1 MKIGG
6 RFIALPLALLAAA
19 APLGF
24 SDPIPI
30 AETSIAAPPAVVRV
44 DDAVHLFWL
53 DRPPGSPPAT
63 GELWHASATL
73 QGRILVGPHR
83 IEVGADTRFAWPAVV
98 PSGARLYVAWMAR
111 STQGVVLRVS
121 VLGSD
126 GRVDRT
132 VSPAVGPAE
141 EGGRI
146 SVLASRE
153 RVHVAWS
160 QFDGAE
166 RRVWYARL
174 FADGRID
181 RPGRPVADGEAPA
194 LAAGESLRLLW
205 WQPGGAGTHTLYAAE
220 LGEDLGVPEGL
231 TGRVLLVSPLPP
243 IPLQVPN
250 GFDAL
255 DVLIPTTER
264 AFRTAGQL
272 YLVRMRGA
280 AITARLPLS
289 RGRPV
294 GDVSAAQ
301 SEAGTFVVWSE
312 PAGRRQNS
320 EIFGATFDSPTGQL
334 AGVTRITYTAA
345 GSFRPAASVGGILVA
360 AWLETLDIARFQLV
374 MGATVGAR
382 ARSFLLGAPELDP
395 SRPGPAIAFAATV
408 IVSILPYA
416 ALFSAL
422 FSLGSLAV
430 LLIAGVVLGG
440 FPRGLLRLGGFF
452 GLVLVFQLLGRRLIP
467 GTPSAA
473 LLAVSLVVPGAAALA
488 FLRRWG
494 RENGIAYLTGT
505 IAVLMVQ
512 MITVLFPWGVR
523 QLSQF

>member
-1 MKIGG
+1 MI
-6 RFIALPLALLAAA
+6 LALLVAA

-44 DDAVHLFWL
+44 DDTVHLFWL

-73 QGRILVGPHR
+73 QGRTLVGPHR
-83 IEVGADTRFAWPAVV
+83 VAVGADTRFAWPAVA
-98 PSGARLYVAWMAR
+98 PSGSRLHVVWMAR

-121 VLGSD
+121 VLGLD
-126 GRVDRT
+126 GRVNRT
-132 VSPAVGPAE
+132 VSPAAGPAE
-141 EGGRI
+141 ESGRI
-146 SVLASRE
+146 SVLASGDRI
-153 RVHVAWS
+153 HLAWS

-194 LAAGESLRLLW
+194 LAAGETTRLLW
-205 WQPGGAGTHTLYAAE
+205 WKPAGAGTHTLYAAE
-220 LGEDLGVPEGL
+220 LGEDLGVPEEL

-255 DVLIPTTER
+255 DVLIPTSER
-264 AFRTAGQL
+264 AFRTSGQL

-294 GDVSAAQ
+294 ADVSAAQ
-301 SEAGTFVVWSE
+301 SETGSLVVWSE
-312 PAGRRQNS
+312 PAGRRQSS

-334 AGVTRITYTAA
+334 TGVTRITYTAA
-345 GSFRPAASVGGILVA
+345 GSVRPAAAMGVVHVA
-360 AWLETLDIARFQLV
+360 AWLETFDVARFQIVL
-374 MGATVGAR
+374 GTTADAR
-382 ARSFLLGAPELDP
+382 KRAFLLGAPELDRT
-395 SRPGPAIAFAATV
+395 RPGPAIAFTATV

-416 ALFSAL
+416 ALFSAFYGL
-422 FSLGSLAV
+422 SSLAL

-440 FPRGLLRLGGFF
+440 FPRGLLRLGVFL
-452 GLVLVFQLLGRRLIP
+452 GLVLAFQLLGRRLIP

-473 LLAVSLVVPGAAALA
+473 LLAVSLAVPGAAALA

-494 RENGIAYLTGT
+494 RATGIAYLTGT
-505 IAVLMVQ
+505 VAVLIIQ
-512 MITVLFPWGVR
+512 MIAVLFPWGVR